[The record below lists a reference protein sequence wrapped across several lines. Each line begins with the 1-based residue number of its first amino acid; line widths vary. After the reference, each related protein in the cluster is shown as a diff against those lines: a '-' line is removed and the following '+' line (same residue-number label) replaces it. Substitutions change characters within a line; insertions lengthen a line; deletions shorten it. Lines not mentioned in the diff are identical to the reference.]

1 MVDRLDPRRLIRHRL
16 YRDTTT
22 FAQGFHR
29 KDLDALNRDLGKV
42 LIIDVDKQSFA
53 YHPKHGIEVA
63 AMPTSLPNPYLTL
76 TLTLTQSQT
85 QTLTQTLIL
94 TLT

>member
-1 MVDRLDPRRLIRHRL
+1 MTLLLNLPSLARISDERWPLYAPYAPAFSERPPEEPRGGHAHHTPLDETCPPPTVRLIRHRL

-42 LIIDVDKQSFA
+42 VW
-53 YHPKHGIEVA
+53 
-63 AMPTSLPNPYLTL
+63 
-76 TLTLTQSQT
+76 
-85 QTLTQTLIL
+85 
-94 TLT
+94 

>member
-1 MVDRLDPRRLIRHRL
+1 MPTARPPDETCPLPTARLIRHRL

-42 LIIDVDKQSFA
+42 VW
-53 YHPKHGIEVA
+53 
-63 AMPTSLPNPYLTL
+63 
-76 TLTLTQSQT
+76 
-85 QTLTQTLIL
+85 
-94 TLT
+94 